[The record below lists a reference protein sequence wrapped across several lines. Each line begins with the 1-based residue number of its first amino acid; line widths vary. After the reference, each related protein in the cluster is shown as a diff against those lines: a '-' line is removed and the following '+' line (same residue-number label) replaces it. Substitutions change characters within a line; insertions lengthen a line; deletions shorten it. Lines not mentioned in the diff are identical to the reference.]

1 MPSLYEYMNVNI
13 ILSNNSMALRIRY
26 SIFFLLFLKT
36 FDYVSRE
43 EYELKGISDFLLSIG
58 SPVQRHKP
66 FFVFMP
72 GGT

>member
-1 MPSLYEYMNVNI
+1 MNVNI

-26 SIFFLLFLKT
+26 SIFFLFLKTKT

-66 FFVFMP
+66 FLFSCQGVLKNM
-72 GGT
+72 